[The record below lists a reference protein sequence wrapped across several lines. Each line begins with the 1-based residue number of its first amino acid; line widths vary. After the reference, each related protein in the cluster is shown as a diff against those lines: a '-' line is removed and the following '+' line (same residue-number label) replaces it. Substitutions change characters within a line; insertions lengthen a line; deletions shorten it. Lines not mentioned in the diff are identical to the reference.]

1 MKYYSKTPRVQH
13 LPSCV
18 SRCIHN
24 PTARARSYTTC
35 RQTMTQQHS
44 QCTMQESCS
53 PPLRRL
59 FHRREVKP
67 QVRGEEPSRA
77 ELTSCIF
84 QDKGSSRVLDN
95 TPLGEMYS
103 NPLAAR
109 AMCLVCVCKPR
120 ASLPG
125 THTWGELPSHRLAQ
139 HHSHF
144 LPHSVLWCSSS
155 SSQARQSSAPS
166 LRCVS
171 SAESRP

>member
-1 MKYYSKTPRVQH
+1 MQH

-59 FHRREVKP
+59 LHRREVKP

-77 ELTSCIF
+77 NLYIPRQGFFTCARQYTTRRDVQQSVGSARDVPCVCVNLALPSPAHTRGGNCLLTDLPSTTLTSCF
-84 QDKGSSRVLDN
+84 TQFSGVVAVVVKPASRL
-95 TPLGEMYS
+95 L
-103 NPLAAR
+103 
-109 AMCLVCVCKPR
+109 
-120 ASLPG
+120 
-125 THTWGELPSHRLAQ
+125 
-139 HHSHF
+139 
-144 LPHSVLWCSSS
+144 
-155 SSQARQSSAPS
+155 QA
-166 LRCVS
+166 
-171 SAESRP
+171 

>member
-1 MKYYSKTPRVQH
+1 MQH

-77 ELTSCIF
+77 NLYIPRQGFFTCARQYTTRRDVQQSV
-84 QDKGSSRVLDN
+84 GS
-95 TPLGEMYS
+95 
-103 NPLAAR
+103 AR
-109 AMCLVCVCKPR
+109 DVPCVCVNL
-120 ASLPG
+120 ALPSPA
-125 THTWGELPSHRLAQ
+125 HTRGGNCLSHRLAQ

-144 LPHSVLWCSSS
+144 LLHSVLWCSSS